1 MGRGSTAARREADL
15 VRRCYA
21 GLAVPALQAEVV
33 RSIHALLPVDAVFFA
48 TADPA
53 TLLFTGAVAE
63 DPLAAATAQ
72 FLDNEFGQDDV
83 NKFSSLAVDVRHV
96 ATLDAATRGRR
107 ADSAR
112 YSEIMSPLG
121 LGDELRAALVTPAGC
136 WGYLCLHR
144 ADSPHG
150 FTPAEVR
157 LIGRLAHHIGNACR
171 HSLPGPGGTGVATA
185 APGVVILHP
194 DLTVAA
200 VTAEAEWWLA
210 QIADRAPDP
219 GRLPVAL
226 YAVAARLQG
235 IDTGTA
241 RPGATATAR
250 VPSTAAGWLLVHA
263 SHLGSE
269 AGGDIAIVI
278 EPAPPGNVAPL
289 LLSSRGLTPRERDV
303 ALLVLR
309 GASTRVIA
317 AELHLSAFTVK
328 DHLKSIFDKLGVR
341 SRRDLVAHVL
351 AGQPNTPLPQRGPT
365 PARAITSHH
374 KHGG

>member
-1 MGRGSTAARREADL
+1 M
-15 VRRCYA
+15 RRCYA
-21 GLAVPALQAEVV
+21 GLDGPTFQTEVL

-63 DPLAAATAQ
+63 DPLVAATAQ

-83 NKFSSLAVDVRHV
+83 NKFASLAVGARHV

-112 YSEIMSPLG
+112 YREIMSPLG
-121 LGDELRAALVTPAGC
+121 LGDELRVALVTPAGC

-157 LIGRLAHHIGNACR
+157 LIGRLAHHLGDACR
-171 HSLPGPGGTGVATA
+171 HSLAVPHRDGAAAA

-194 DLTVAA
+194 DLTVNA
-200 VTAEAEWWLA
+200 VTAEAEHWLA
-210 QIADRAPDP
+210 HIADRPPTP
-219 GRLPVAL
+219 GRMPVAV

-235 IDTGTA
+235 IDSGTGP
-241 RPGATATAR
+241 PGATATVR
-250 VPSTAAGWLLVHA
+250 VPSTSGGWLLLHA
-263 SHLGSE
+263 SHLSSS
-269 AGGDIAIVI
+269 AGDIAVVI
-278 EPAPPGNVAPL
+278 EPASPSTVAPL

-309 GASTRVIA
+309 GASTQAIA
-317 AELHLSAFTVK
+317 AELHLSAYTVK

-341 SRRDLVAHVL
+341 SRRDLVALVL
-351 AGQPNTPLPQRGPT
+351 AGQPDTPVPQRGL
-365 PARAITSHH
+365 I
-374 KHGG
+374 